1 MNSAIIVAAG
11 GSRRMGFDKLSAPL
25 GGRPVLGHSL
35 LAFERCAD
43 IAEVIVVTAPDR
55 EPLVRSL
62 AAEAGLSKLAA
73 IVPGGAERHLS
84 VWNGLQAAHS
94 SAKTVAVHDG
104 ARPLVTPTAISRCLA
119 AAAEHGAAS
128 LAHPIADTL
137 KRADADRRVVGSVSR
152 DDLWAMET
160 PQCFETGLLRR
171 AYERILDGGD
181 LVTDEVS
188 AVEALGEPVFLVE
201 NPEPNPKITY
211 PADLALAEAI
221 LAGRR

>member
-94 SAKTVAVHDG
+94 SAKESRGVWPDCAWYPGSIHYCLS
-104 ARPLVTPTAISRCLA
+104 AR
-119 AAAEHGAAS
+119 
-128 LAHPIADTL
+128 
-137 KRADADRRVVGSVSR
+137 
-152 DDLWAMET
+152 
-160 PQCFETGLLRR
+160 
-171 AYERILDGGD
+171 
-181 LVTDEVS
+181 
-188 AVEALGEPVFLVE
+188 
-201 NPEPNPKITY
+201 
-211 PADLALAEAI
+211 
-221 LAGRR
+221 